1 MKISAV
7 VIICIWLI
15 TGTALTQAVLG
26 QTPTPTPV
34 PKLAALS
41 REVREEVDRLASN
54 EAGKRATGAASLG
67 QMGAAATPAIPYLA
81 ALVSDGTEVYGLEG
95 RKTVGVIAGMALCEI
110 GPKGTEVLI
119 GQLKREGNAERMA
132 RTNAARALGQKKVA
146 VAAPALRA
154 ALAHSAPNWFD
165 AQAIVEALAALN
177 DSGSLVSIMAFLE
190 QHSDTDFSWGN
201 YMEPLKDLTGQLF
214 RYKKDALTWW
224 QENKGRF
231 KEQK

>member
-7 VIICIWLI
+7 VIICICLI

-34 PKLAALS
+34 PKLAAMS

-67 QMGAAATPAIPYLA
+67 QMGAAATPAIPYLVLLLA
-81 ALVSDGTEVYGLEG
+81 DETEVYGLKG
-95 RKTVGVIAGMALCEI
+95 KTRVAHTAGEALVEI
-110 GPKGTEVLI
+110 GPKGKEALI
-119 GQLKREGNAERMA
+119 SQLRRESSAPWLA
-132 RTNAARALGQKKVA
+132 RYYAAGVLGQKKVVEA
-146 VAAPALRA
+146 IPVLRA
-154 ALAHSAPNWFD
+154 ALARSDVNWVE
-165 AQAIVEALAALN
+165 AGHIVEALAALN
-177 DSGSLVSIMAFLE
+177 DSGSLVSIMAYLAQDIE
-190 QHSDTDFSWGN
+190 LYWPHYQK
-201 YMEPLKDLTGQLF
+201 PLKNLTGQDF
-214 RYKKDALTWW
+214 KDKKDALTWW